1 MILRLYGKW
10 NIFLKNYKGLS
21 GVEKKVLSS
30 GSIKTVPIQVL
41 FLWKWCCKFQCKP
54 DISLINDGGFLS
66 PFHQI
71 SLICQC
77 TICMIHLHFT
87 NSHFSFNHFFQNWG
101 VALTLL
107 AFFFIS
113 CFKKNTRQ
121 NKKSLF
127 LKSFIKI
134 NWPFQWLVQG
144 GQVAATVLNCFDIL
158 TATMI
163 QRFFWFFFALLW
175 ISLSLLSR

>member
-30 GSIKTVPIQVL
+30 GNIKTVPIQVL
-41 FLWKWCCKFQCKP
+41 FLWKRCCKFQCKP
-54 DISLINDGGFLS
+54 GISLINDGGFPR

-87 NSHFSFNHFFQNWG
+87 NSHFSFNHFFSKLRSSVDIVG
-101 VALTLL
+101 I
-107 AFFFIS
+107 FFHKL
-113 CFKKNTRQ
+113 FKKKYKAKQ
-121 NKKSLF
+121 
-127 LKSFIKI
+127 KI
-134 NWPFQWLVQG
+134 SIFKV
-144 GQVAATVLNCFDIL
+144 FYKD
-158 TATMI
+158 
-163 QRFFWFFFALLW
+163 
-175 ISLSLLSR
+175 